1 MNGYSGFYEQPVSGG
16 ATAMIRFLCLNAF
29 IASYSIMFC
38 LWAILLSLFNCSA
51 RRVHF
56 WVAVPWA
63 KGILRVCGIK
73 VDVSGKENVDPDV
86 PRVYMVN
93 HQSYFDVFVVLACL
107 PLDFKFLLKEELMRI
122 PLLGPA
128 MRHAGYIGIERD
140 DPRKAIK
147 SMNLA
152 AQRIKGGASVLIF
165 PEGTR
170 SLDGNLGSFKKGG
183 FNLALKSGCDIVPV
197 TISGTAR
204 IVPKGSL
211 KIEKGNVGFFIS
223 RPIPLAGYSRRNV
236 AQLMDEV
243 RASML
248 ASKEK

>member
-1 MNGYSGFYEQPVSGG
+1 
-16 ATAMIRFLCLNAF
+16 MIRFLCLNAF
-29 IASYSIMFC
+29 IAVHSILFC
-38 LWAILLSLFNCSA
+38 VWAILLSLFKCTP

-73 VDVSGKENVDPDV
+73 VHVSGKEHADPQV
-86 PRVYMVN
+86 PRVYMAN

-128 MRHAGYIGIERD
+128 MKRAGYIGIERD

-152 AQRIKGGASVLIF
+152 AQRIKAGASVLIF

-170 SLDGNLGSFKKGG
+170 SLDGTLGAFKKGG

-197 TISGTAR
+197 AISGTAN

-211 KIEKGNVGFFIS
+211 KIEKGNVQFCIC
-223 RPIPLAGYSRRNV
+223 RPIPLAGYSRKNM
-236 AQLMDEV
+236 AALMEEV
-243 RASML
+243 RASMC
-248 ASKEK
+248 AAREKQNTAGD

>member
-1 MNGYSGFYEQPVSGG
+1 
-16 ATAMIRFLCLNAF
+16 MIRFLCLNAF
-29 IASYSIMFC
+29 IAIYSILFC

-63 KGILRVCGIK
+63 KVILLVCGIK
-73 VDVSGKENVDPDV
+73 VAVSGKENVDPEV

-107 PLDFKFLLKEELMRI
+107 PVDFKFLLKEELMRI

-128 MRHAGYIGIERD
+128 MKRAGYIGIERD

-152 AQRIKGGASVLIF
+152 AERIRGGASVLIF

-170 SLDGNLGSFKKGG
+170 SLDGRLGSFKKGG

-197 TISGTAR
+197 AISGTAR

-211 KIEKGNVGFFIS
+211 KIEKGNVGFVIG

-248 ASKEK
+248 ASKQKAGPHF

>member
-1 MNGYSGFYEQPVSGG
+1 
-16 ATAMIRFLCLNAF
+16 MIRFLFLNAF
-29 IASYSIMFC
+29 IAIYSVMFC
-38 LWAILLSLFNCSA
+38 LWAILLSIFNCSA
-51 RRVHF
+51 RRIHF

-63 KGILRVCGIK
+63 KGILRVCGIA
-73 VDVSGKENVDPDV
+73 VAVSGKENVEPEI

-128 MRHAGYIGIERD
+128 MKRAGYIGIERD

-152 AQRIKGGASVLIF
+152 AERIRGGASVLIF

-170 SLDGNLGSFKKGG
+170 SLDGRLGSFKKGG

-197 TISGTAR
+197 FISGTAR

-211 KIEKGNVGFFIS
+211 KIEKGNVKLSVG
-223 RPIPLAGYSRRNV
+223 RPIPLSGYNRKNV

-243 RASML
+243 RISML
-248 ASKEK
+248 ASQEQLGKIY

>member
-1 MNGYSGFYEQPVSGG
+1 MAVSG
-16 ATAMIRFLCLNAF
+16 R
-29 IASYSIMFC
+29 
-38 LWAILLSLFNCSA
+38 
-51 RRVHF
+51 
-56 WVAVPWA
+56 
-63 KGILRVCGIK
+63 
-73 VDVSGKENVDPDV
+73 ENVDPNV
-86 PRVYMVN
+86 PRIYMVN
-93 HQSYFDVFVVLACL
+93 HQSYFDVFVVLASL
-107 PLDFKFLLKEELMRI
+107 PVDFKFLLKEELMRI
-122 PLLGPA
+122 PLFGPA
-128 MRHAGYIGIERD
+128 MKRAGYIGIERE

-152 AQRIKGGASVLIF
+152 AERIRGGASVLIF

-170 SLDGNLGSFKKGG
+170 SLDGSLGSFKKGG

-211 KIEKGNVGFFIS
+211 KIERGNVAFSVS

-248 ASKEK
+248 ASKKRWDTDC

>member
-1 MNGYSGFYEQPVSGG
+1 
-16 ATAMIRFLCLNAF
+16 MIRFLFLNAF
-29 IASYSIMFC
+29 IAIYSVMFC
-38 LWAILLSLFNCSA
+38 LWAILLSIFNCSA
-51 RRVHF
+51 RRIHF

-63 KGILRVCGIK
+63 KGILRVCGIA
-73 VDVSGKENVDPDV
+73 VAVSGKENVEPEI

-128 MRHAGYIGIERD
+128 MKRAGYIGIERD

-152 AQRIKGGASVLIF
+152 AERIRGGASVLIF

-170 SLDGNLGSFKKGG
+170 SLDGRLGSFKKGG

-197 TISGTAR
+197 FISGTAR

-211 KIEKGNVGFFIS
+211 KIEKGNVKLSVG
-223 RPIPLAGYSRRNV
+223 RPIPLSGYNRKNV

-243 RASML
+243 RRSML
-248 ASKEK
+248 ASQEQLGKIY

>member
-1 MNGYSGFYEQPVSGG
+1 
-16 ATAMIRFLCLNAF
+16 MIRFLCINTF
-29 IASYSIMFC
+29 IVIYSIMFC
-38 LWAILLSLFNCSA
+38 LWAILLALFTDNA
-51 RRVHF
+51 RRIHF

-63 KGILRVCGIK
+63 KVILKVCGIK
-73 VDVSGKENVDPDV
+73 VAISGKENVDPSI

-93 HQSYFDVFVVLACL
+93 HQSYFDIFVVLARL
-107 PLDFKFLLKEELMRI
+107 PVDFKFLLKEELMHI

-128 MRHAGYIGIERD
+128 MKRAGYIGITRD

-152 AQRIKGGASVLIF
+152 AKRIKGGASVLIF

-170 SLDGNLGSFKKGG
+170 SVDGRLGSFKKGG

-204 IVPKGSL
+204 IVSKGSL
-211 KIEKGNVGFFIS
+211 RVEKGTVGFHIG
-223 RPIPLAGYSRRNV
+223 RPIALTGYSKRNI

-243 RASML
+243 HSSIL
-248 ASKEK
+248 AAAEK